1 MIQRI
6 AQDLSFAASRRAL
19 AVLLAVFL
27 NLALVPC
34 TMAVEVVEEGHDCCP
49 PELKLE
55 TSECCEVDD
64 ISIDGR
70 GNVEPEDLPDF
81 VFAGASTMDIGFA
94 AMRSRYL
101 LADAPD
107 PPGDPAALHKLFCIY
122 LI

>member
-6 AQDLSFAASRRAL
+6 AQDLGFAASRRVL

-64 ISIDGR
+64 ISIDAR
-70 GNVEPEDLPDF
+70 GIVEPEDLPDF
-81 VFAGASTMDIGFA
+81 VFAGVSSMGIGFA
-94 AMRSRYL
+94 AEPSRYY
-101 LADAPD
+101 LADPPD
-107 PPGDPAALHKLFCIY
+107 PPGDSASLHKRLCIY

>member
-6 AQDLSFAASRRAL
+6 AQDLGFAASRRAL

-34 TMAVEVVEEGHDCCP
+34 TMAIEVVEEGHDCCP

-64 ISIDGR
+64 ISVDVR
-70 GNVEPEDLPDF
+70 GGVEPEDLPDYE
-81 VFAGASTMDIGFA
+81 FAAAPSIASGFA
-94 AMRSRYL
+94 AVPPRYMV
-101 LADAPD
+101 ADSPD
-107 PPGDPAALHKLFCIY
+107 PPGKPTALHELFCVY